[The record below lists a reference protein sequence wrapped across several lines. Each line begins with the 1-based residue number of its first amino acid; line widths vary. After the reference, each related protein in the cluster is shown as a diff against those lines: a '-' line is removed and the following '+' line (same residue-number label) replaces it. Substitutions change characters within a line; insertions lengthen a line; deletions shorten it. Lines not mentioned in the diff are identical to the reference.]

1 MQKLTAECTRYLS
14 LVHGMRDYLLHVQAA
29 LEIEL
34 EAATK
39 REAKEAELAAIAA
52 AESLRRQQ
60 EAEQA
65 AKRKAEQDAERRRIE
80 EAEKAV
86 HMVSAAETNTDK
98 ADKAQNA
105 EGEKEGEALAE
116 PAIASRVE
124 SATSSTETQIEES
137 STTKQQD
144 AGNAA
149 NVVTVIDSDGDDED
163 DVPLAFVP
171 KTGAAE
177 GDPIDLTDSPAL
189 ANAAKPVSSDAA
201 AVTTAAPQDPTST
214 STVVAPTSGTAASAG
229 IPGLDLSA
237 LGIDVS
243 SLGNLSDLSSL
254 GIPSLANST
263 ISTAEGPNALA
274 PATDFSELEKM
285 MGIDLASSAASANPP
300 TVSIDASSSDAPDLS
315 SLGSFNLGGATGGFG
330 EDTNMFGSSSGGLDL
345 SNFDFSSLS
354 AGADP
359 GMGADG
365 GVDLS
370 SFLTNFTSSAGAG
383 DDTNKN
389 VDLSA

>member
-60 EAEQA
+60 E
-65 AKRKAEQDAERRRIE
+65 AEQDAERRRIE